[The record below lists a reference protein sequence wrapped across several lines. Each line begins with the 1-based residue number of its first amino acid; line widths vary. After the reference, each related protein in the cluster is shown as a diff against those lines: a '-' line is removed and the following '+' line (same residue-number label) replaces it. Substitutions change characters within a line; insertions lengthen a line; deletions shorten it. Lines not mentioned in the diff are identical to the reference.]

1 MRRRINLH
9 LRRLLTAPRLRVS
22 SRGKGGSDLAID
34 GLVCGVC
41 ASRTERALRS
51 VPGVT
56 SASVDLACGTARI
69 EHGEAAPDL
78 AQLAAAVDGVVV
90 ARPWRLRIEAW
101 ATRLRGLRR
110 GGRGRDR
117 AS

>member
-78 AQLAAAVDGVVV
+78 AQLAEAVERVVI

-110 GGRGRDR
+110 GGRVRDR